1 MLLQVATEPN
11 IFVEDCAEREFTDKN
26 MKSSSRGWDATG
38 SGVWVGKF
46 LRCLLISKKMQGFVN
61 IYCKK
66 MYLYAETGTTVE
78 ASSNT
83 WMAW

>member
-1 MLLQVATEPN
+1 
-11 IFVEDCAEREFTDKN
+11 
-26 MKSSSRGWDATG
+26 
-38 SGVWVGKF
+38 
-46 LRCLLISKKMQGFVN
+46 MQGFVN

-83 WMAW
+83 WMAWRCKRPRVVKYL